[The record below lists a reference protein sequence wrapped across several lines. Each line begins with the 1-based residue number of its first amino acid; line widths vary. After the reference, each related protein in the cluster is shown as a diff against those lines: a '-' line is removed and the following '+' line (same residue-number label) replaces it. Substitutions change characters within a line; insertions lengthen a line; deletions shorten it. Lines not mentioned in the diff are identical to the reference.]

1 MKKITSLLFMMFFVA
16 INAQERIELPYTE
29 TGLEIYPEKTFD
41 SFFGEGVFIDN
52 VTKPEMH
59 FYEAKG
65 ENITDK
71 VMIICPGGGLFF
83 SAYEKEGTL
92 LAEKLSNNGI
102 NAIVLKYTLYPIN
115 GNAQKWLNENWGFQD
130 DIIKKAKKTLPF
142 SVNDALNAIENIRQN
157 SKKYKVDP
165 NKIGLMGF
173 SAGGAVTMEASYKAT
188 EKNQPNFIAPI
199 YPWML
204 IVEDQKVPDNKPPA
218 FISCANNDILE
229 LAPLSV
235 KIYQDWILADA
246 KAELH
251 MYDMGGHGFGMT
263 MQNSPVDNWSN
274 LLVDWILS
282 L

>member
-1 MKKITSLLFMMFFVA
+1 MKKIISLLFILVFVP
-16 INAQERIELPYTE
+16 INAQTRIELPYTE

-41 SFFGEGVFIDN
+41 SFFGEGIFIDN

-59 FYEAKG
+59 FYKAKG

-71 VMIICPGGGLFF
+71 VMIICPGGALFF

-102 NAIVLKYTLYPIN
+102 NAVVLKYTLYPID

-142 SVNDALNAIENIRQN
+142 STNDALNAIENIRNN

-204 IVEDQKVPDNKPPA
+204 IVEDQKVPDNKPAA

-251 MYDMGGHGFGMT
+251 MYDLGGHGFGMT

>member
-16 INAQERIELPYTE
+16 INAQIRIELPYTE

-102 NAIVLKYTLYPIN
+102 NAIVLKYTLYPID
-115 GNAQKWLNENWGFQD
+115 GNAQKWLNENWGSQD

-142 SVNDALNAIENIRQN
+142 SVNDALNAIENIRNN
-157 SKKYKVDP
+157 SKKHKVNP

>member
-1 MKKITSLLFMMFFVA
+1 MMFFVA
-16 INAQERIELPYTE
+16 INAQIRIELPYTE
-29 TGLEIYPEKTFD
+29 TGLEIYPEKKIN
-41 SFFGEGVFIDN
+41 SNGQGLYIDN
-52 VTKPEMH
+52 ITKPEMY
-59 FYEAKG
+59 FYKAKG

-71 VMIICPGGGLFF
+71 VMIICPGGGLFY

-92 LAEKLSNNGI
+92 AAEKLSDNGI
-102 NAIVLKYTLYPIN
+102 NAIVLKYTLLPVD
-115 GNAQKWLNENWGFQD
+115 GDAQKWTSDRVMNQMDYL
-130 DIIKKAKKTLPF
+130 IKMAKTILPF
-142 SVNDALNAIENIRQN
+142 STRDALNAIENIRQN
-157 SKKYKVDP
+157 SKKHKVDP

-199 YPWML
+199 YPWMV
-204 IVEDQKVPDNKPPA
+204 IVDDQKVPDNKPPA
-218 FISCANNDILE
+218 FISCANNDGLE

-251 MYDMGGHGFGMT
+251 MYAEGGHGFGMYK
-263 MQNSPVDNWSN
+263 QNSPVDNWSN

>member
-1 MKKITSLLFMMFFVA
+1 MMFFVA
-16 INAQERIELPYTE
+16 INAQERIVLPYTE

-59 FYEAKG
+59 FYKAKG
-65 ENITDK
+65 KNITDK

-102 NAIVLKYTLYPIN
+102 NAIVLKYTLYPID
-115 GNAQKWLNENWGFQD
+115 GNAQKWLNENWDSQD
-130 DIIKKAKKTLPF
+130 DIINKAKKTLPY
-142 SVNDALNAIENIRQN
+142 SVNDALNAIENIRNN

-204 IVEDQKVPDNKPPA
+204 IVEDQKVPENKPPV

-251 MYDMGGHGFGMT
+251 MYDKGGHGFGMT
-263 MQNSPVDNWSN
+263 IQNSPVDNWSN

>member
-102 NAIVLKYTLYPIN
+102 NAIVLKYTLYPID

-130 DIIKKAKKTLPF
+130 DIIKKAKRTLPF

>member
-16 INAQERIELPYTE
+16 INAQTRIELPYTE

-102 NAIVLKYTLYPIN
+102 NAIVLKYTLYPID
-115 GNAQKWLNENWGFQD
+115 GNAQKWLNENWDSQD
-130 DIIKKAKKTLPF
+130 DIINKAKKTLPF
-142 SVNDALNAIENIRQN
+142 SVNDALNAIENIRNN

-204 IVEDQKVPDNKPPA
+204 IVEDQKVPENKPPV

-251 MYDMGGHGFGMT
+251 MYDKGGHGFGMT
-263 MQNSPVDNWSN
+263 IQNSPVDNWSN

>member
-102 NAIVLKYTLYPIN
+102 NAIVLKYTLYPID
-115 GNAQKWLNENWGFQD
+115 GNAQKWLNENWSSQD

>member
-16 INAQERIELPYTE
+16 INAQERIELLYTE
-29 TGLEIYPEKTFD
+29 TGLEIYPEKKIN
-41 SFFGEGVFIDN
+41 SNGQGLYIDN
-52 VTKPEMH
+52 ITKPEMY
-59 FYEAKG
+59 FYKAKG

-71 VMIICPGGGLFF
+71 VMIICPGGGLFY

-92 LAEKLSNNGI
+92 VAEKLSDNGI
-102 NAIVLKYTLYPIN
+102 NAIVLKYTLFPID
-115 GNAQKWLNENWGFQD
+115 GDAQKWTSDRIMNQMDYL
-130 DIIKKAKKTLPF
+130 IKMAKTILPF
-142 SVNDALNAIENIRQN
+142 STRDALNAIENIRQN
-157 SKKYKVDP
+157 SKKHKVDP

-199 YPWML
+199 YPWMV
-204 IVEDQKVPDNKPPA
+204 IVDDQKVPDNKPPA
-218 FISCANNDILE
+218 FISCANNDGLE

-251 MYDMGGHGFGMT
+251 MYAEGGHGFGMYK
-263 MQNSPVDNWSN
+263 QNSPVDNWSN

>member
-16 INAQERIELPYTE
+16 INAQTRIELPYTE

-41 SFFGEGVFIDN
+41 SFFGEGIFIDN

-102 NAIVLKYTLYPIN
+102 NAIVLKYTLYPID
-115 GNAQKWLNENWGFQD
+115 GNAQKWLNENWGSQD

>member
-16 INAQERIELPYTE
+16 INAQIRIELPYTE
-29 TGLEIYPEKTFD
+29 TGLEIYPEKKIN
-41 SFFGEGVFIDN
+41 SNGQGLYIDN
-52 VTKPEMH
+52 ITKPEMY
-59 FYEAKG
+59 FYKAKG

-102 NAIVLKYTLYPIN
+102 NAIVLKYTLYPID

-251 MYDMGGHGFGMT
+251 MYDMGGYGFGMT

>member
-1 MKKITSLLFMMFFVA
+1 MKKITSLLFIMFFVV
-16 INAQERIELPYTE
+16 INAQTRIGLPYTE
-29 TGLEIYPEKTFD
+29 TGLQIYPEKTFD

-52 VTKPEMH
+52 ITKPEMH
-59 FYEAKG
+59 FYKAKG

-102 NAIVLKYTLYPIN
+102 NAIVLKYTLFPID

-142 SVNDALNAIENIRQN
+142 STNDALNAIEYVRKNA
-157 SKKYKVDP
+157 SEYKLNP

-204 IVEDQKVPDNKPPA
+204 IVEDQKVPSNKPPA

>member
-16 INAQERIELPYTE
+16 INAQIRIELPYTE

-102 NAIVLKYTLYPIN
+102 NAIVLKYTLYPID

-142 SVNDALNAIENIRQN
+142 SVNDALNAIENIRNN

>member
-1 MKKITSLLFMMFFVA
+1 MKKITSLLFMMFLVA
-16 INAQERIELPYTE
+16 INAQIRIDLPYTE

-102 NAIVLKYTLYPIN
+102 NAIVLKYTLYPID
-115 GNAQKWLNENWGFQD
+115 GNAQKWLNENWGSQD

>member
-102 NAIVLKYTLYPIN
+102 NAIVLKYTLYPID

-142 SVNDALNAIENIRQN
+142 STNDALNAIENIRQN

>member
-1 MKKITSLLFMMFFVA
+1 MKKITTLLFMMFFVA

-102 NAIVLKYTLYPIN
+102 NAIVLKYTLYPID
-115 GNAQKWLNENWGFQD
+115 GNAQKWLNENWGSQD

>member
-71 VMIICPGGGLFF
+71 VMIICPGGALFF

-92 LAEKLSNNGI
+92 LAEKLSDNGI
-102 NAIVLKYTLYPIN
+102 NAIVLKYTLYPID
-115 GNAQKWLNENWGFQD
+115 GNAQKWLNENWGSQD

>member
-102 NAIVLKYTLYPIN
+102 NAIVLKYTLYPID
-115 GNAQKWLNENWGFQD
+115 GNAQKWLNENWGSQD

-142 SVNDALNAIENIRQN
+142 SVNDALNAIENIRNN
-157 SKKYKVDP
+157 SKKYKVNP

>member
-1 MKKITSLLFMMFFVA
+1 MKKITSLLFMIFFVA

-92 LAEKLSNNGI
+92 LAEKLSDNGI
-102 NAIVLKYTLYPIN
+102 NAIVLKYTLYPID
-115 GNAQKWLNENWGFQD
+115 GNAQKWLNENWGSQD

>member
-16 INAQERIELPYTE
+16 INAQIRIELPYTE

-102 NAIVLKYTLYPIN
+102 NAIVLKYTLYPID
-115 GNAQKWLNENWGFQD
+115 GNAQKWLNENWGSQD

-142 SVNDALNAIENIRQN
+142 SVNDALNAIENIRNN

>member
-1 MKKITSLLFMMFFVA
+1 MMFFVA

-102 NAIVLKYTLYPIN
+102 NAIVLKYTLYPID
-115 GNAQKWLNENWGFQD
+115 GNAQKWLNENWGSQD

-263 MQNSPVDNWSN
+263 IQNSPVDNWSN

>member
-102 NAIVLKYTLYPIN
+102 NAIVLKYTLYPID

>member
-1 MKKITSLLFMMFFVA
+1 MKKITSLLFIMFFVA

-92 LAEKLSNNGI
+92 LAEKLSDNGI
-102 NAIVLKYTLYPIN
+102 NAIVLKYTLYPID
-115 GNAQKWLNENWGFQD
+115 GNAQKWLNENWGSQD

>member
-71 VMIICPGGGLFF
+71 VMIICPGGALFF

-102 NAIVLKYTLYPIN
+102 NAIVLKYTLYPID
-115 GNAQKWLNENWGFQD
+115 GNAQKWLNENWGSQD

>member
-102 NAIVLKYTLYPIN
+102 NAIVLKYTLYPID
-115 GNAQKWLNENWGFQD
+115 GNAQKWLNENWGSQD

-274 LLVDWILS
+274 LSVDWILS

>member
-1 MKKITSLLFMMFFVA
+1 MKKLFILSFLVS
-16 INAQERIELPYTE
+16 IPLIAQEKMSIKHQEWEL
-29 TGLEIYPEKTFD
+29 K
-41 SFFGEGVFIDN
+41 SFKENSVLISEQEGIWLDN
-52 VTKPEMH
+52 ISKPEISL
-59 FYEAKG
+59 YKAKG
-65 ENITDK
+65 NSITDK
-71 VMIICPGGGLFF
+71 AMIICPGGGLFF
-83 SAYEKEGTL
+83 TAYEKEGTL
-92 LAEKLSNNGI
+92 LAENLSNNGI
-102 NAIVLKYTLYPIN
+102 NAIVLKYTLYPID

-218 FISCANNDILE
+218 FISCANNDGLE

>member
-16 INAQERIELPYTE
+16 INAQIRIELPYTE

-102 NAIVLKYTLYPIN
+102 NAIVLKYTLYPID
-115 GNAQKWLNENWGFQD
+115 GNAQKWLNENWGSQD

-142 SVNDALNAIENIRQN
+142 SVNDALNAIENIRNN

-173 SAGGAVTMEASYKAT
+173 SAGGAVTMEVSYKAT

-199 YPWML
+199 YPWMV
-204 IVEDQKVPDNKPPA
+204 IVEDQKVPDNRTPA
-218 FISCANNDILE
+218 FISCANNDGL
-229 LAPLSV
+229 
-235 KIYQDWILADA
+235 
-246 KAELH
+246 
-251 MYDMGGHGFGMT
+251 
-263 MQNSPVDNWSN
+263 
-274 LLVDWILS
+274 
-282 L
+282 

>member
-102 NAIVLKYTLYPIN
+102 NAIVLKYTLYPID
-115 GNAQKWLNENWGFQD
+115 GNAQKWLNENWGSQD

-263 MQNSPVDNWSN
+263 IQNSPVDNWSN

>member
-1 MKKITSLLFMMFFVA
+1 MKKIISLLFILVFIP
-16 INAQERIELPYTE
+16 INAQTRIELPYTE
-29 TGLEIYPEKTFD
+29 TGLEIYPEKKIN
-41 SFFGEGVFIDN
+41 SNGQGLYIDN
-52 VTKPEMH
+52 ITKPEMY
-59 FYEAKG
+59 FYKAKG

-71 VMIICPGGGLFF
+71 VMIICPGGALFF

-102 NAIVLKYTLYPIN
+102 NAVVLKYTLYPID

-142 SVNDALNAIENIRQN
+142 STNGALNAIENIRNN

-204 IVEDQKVPDNKPPA
+204 IVEDQKVPDNKPAA

-235 KIYQDWILADA
+235 KIYQDWISADA
-246 KAELH
+246 QAELH

>member
-1 MKKITSLLFMMFFVA
+1 MKKITSLLFMMFLVA
-16 INAQERIELPYTE
+16 INAQIRIELPYTE

-41 SFFGEGVFIDN
+41 SFFGEGLFIDN

-102 NAIVLKYTLYPIN
+102 NAIVLKYTLYPID
-115 GNAQKWLNENWGFQD
+115 GNAQKWLNENWGSQD

-142 SVNDALNAIENIRQN
+142 SVNDALNAIENIRNN

>member
-102 NAIVLKYTLYPIN
+102 NAIVLKYTLYPID
-115 GNAQKWLNENWGFQD
+115 GNAQKWLNENWGSQD

-142 SVNDALNAIENIRQN
+142 SVNDALNAIENIRNN

>member
-102 NAIVLKYTLYPIN
+102 NAIVLKYTLYPID

-204 IVEDQKVPDNKPPA
+204 IVEDQKVPDNKPAA

>member
-16 INAQERIELPYTE
+16 INAQIRIELPYTE

-102 NAIVLKYTLYPIN
+102 NAIVLKYTLYPID
-115 GNAQKWLNENWGFQD
+115 GNAQKWLNENWGSQD

-142 SVNDALNAIENIRQN
+142 SVNDALNAIENIRNN

-173 SAGGAVTMEASYKAT
+173 SAGGAVTMEVSYKAT

>member
-29 TGLEIYPEKTFD
+29 TGLEIYPEKKIN
-41 SFFGEGVFIDN
+41 SNGQGLYIDN
-52 VTKPEMH
+52 ITKPEMY
-59 FYEAKG
+59 FYKAKG

-71 VMIICPGGGLFF
+71 VMIICPGGGLFY

-92 LAEKLSNNGI
+92 AAEKLSDNGI
-102 NAIVLKYTLYPIN
+102 NAIVLKYTLYPID

-218 FISCANNDILE
+218 FISCANNDGFE

-251 MYDMGGHGFGMT
+251 MYAEGGHGFGMYK
-263 MQNSPVDNWSN
+263 QNSPVDNWSN